1 MSRFAAGRRTIIL
14 VSLGAADAGSDT
26 CHVGDDEDAQPF
38 VVVPVGD
45 SAERRLFIELS
56 SYGSDLAEA
65 RNALDL
71 AIQGL
76 EDGSVLADASRHL
89 VGLAVIAYCR
99 TVLHSNVRGL
109 LTDHV
114 AVPEELVDVHDQV
127 KTYRNATV
135 AHSQSELAVTYAV
148 GVLDSRTLAVRDVAG
163 LTVVVPPPAPVV
175 LKFGGLIEEMER
187 RLDEVLEPI
196 RASLMNALTR
206 TAPSQLRAAARPEIQ
221 EKWAH
226 EFNPRTKRAPY
237 PTGHT
242 VYWTPI
248 ADAPPE

>member
-1 MSRFAAGRRTIIL
+1 MI
-14 VSLGAADAGSDT
+14 
-26 CHVGDDEDAQPF
+26 P
-38 VVVPVGD
+38 VVD
-45 SAERRLFIELS
+45 SPKSRLFIELS

-71 AIQGL
+71 AVQGL
-76 EDGSVLADASRHL
+76 EEGSVLADASRHL

-99 TVLHSNVRGL
+99 TVMHSNVRGR

-114 AVPEELVDVHDQV
+114 AVPEELVDVHDHV

-148 GVLDSRTLAVRDVAG
+148 GILESDTLRVRDVAG
-163 LTVVVPPPAPVV
+163 PTVVVPLPKRVV
-175 LKFGGLIEEMER
+175 LEFRGLIDEMER
-187 RLDEVLEPI
+187 RLDEVLEPV
-196 RASLMNALTR
+196 RSSLMTTLEKVDRRYLEAV
-206 TAPSQLRAAARPEIQ
+206 AGPEIQ

-226 EFNPRTKRAPY
+226 EFNPKTKRGRY

-242 VYWTPI
+242 VYWDLVTGTPHG
-248 ADAPPE
+248 